1 MPTQVR
7 VYRMKPGELAVFVD
21 EWLRQVVPLRR
32 RFGFKIEHAWAS
44 EGDDVFVW
52 VVSYLGDDW
61 EAAERAYYDSPERRA
76 MEPDPARHIAEPSAF
91 MAQPV
96 PPL

>member
-44 EGDDVFVW
+44 EGDDTPA
-52 VVSYLGDDW
+52 VSNAMTNVSTASFIKNYL
-61 EAAERAYYDSPERRA
+61 RSVICRYS
-76 MEPDPARHIAEPSAF
+76 
-91 MAQPV
+91 V
-96 PPL
+96 T